1 LFSKE
6 KKEVAVDKLDTLIG
20 KDTRLEG
27 TVQAKGTVRI
37 DGQMEGQVYSQGD
50 VIIGDTGQVK
60 GEIKARN
67 IFISGAV
74 QGNVYAEEK
83 LELSPSGS
91 LLGDMQASKL
101 VVDEG
106 AVFDGNCIMQKN
118 NSSNT
123 RESKDDYMANS

>member
-1 LFSKE
+1 LFLKD

-27 TVQAKGTVRI
+27 TVQAKGTLRI

-67 IFISGAV
+67 IFISGIV
-74 QGNVYAEEK
+74 QGNVYAEGK
-83 LELSPSGS
+83 LELSSSGS

-118 NSSNT
+118 NSSNA
-123 RESKDDYMANS
+123 RETKGSYMTNS